1 MTQTPPSRF
10 GLPVMLALGL
20 LAGVAGAAAWDL
32 SGLGQGARDRATRAW
47 LLDNPEML
55 RDMAS
60 ALQTREVE
68 ARIAPLRG
76 QLEAGY
82 PGAVLGNP
90 NGTVT
95 LVEFSDYACG
105 FCRQSVPDVAAL
117 VAAHPD
123 LRVVVHE
130 YPILTPESADAA
142 RMALAAADQ
151 GKFAAFH
158 DAMFAAGRPD
168 AATIAEAARRAGMD
182 LAEARTA
189 IESGKYEQHLAGNH
203 ALAEELGFSG
213 TPSWV
218 VGGEAFSGAV
228 GQATLNQAILRARE
242 AREG

>member
-1 MTQTPPSRF
+1 MPDTPPSRF
-10 GLPVMLALGL
+10 GPLLTLAVGL

-32 SGLGQGARDRATRAW
+32 SGFGQNARDAATREW
-47 LLDNPEML
+47 LLDNPDML

-60 ALQTREVE
+60 ALQSREIE

-76 QLEAGY
+76 RIETAY

-105 FCRQSVPDVAAL
+105 FCRQSVSDVAAL

-158 DAMFAAGRPD
+158 HAMFAAGRPD
-168 AATIAEAARRAGMD
+168 AQTIAAAAQRAGIDLAAARA
-182 LAEARTA
+182 A
-189 IESGKYEQHLAGNH
+189 IESGKYEEHLADNH
-203 ALAEELGFSG
+203 ALAGDLGFSG
-213 TPSWV
+213 TPAWV
-218 VGGEAFSGAV
+218 VGSEAFSGAV
-228 GQATLNQAILRARE
+228 GHATLNGAVLRARE
-242 AREG
+242 G